1 MNSQEKKKTNYVFID
16 YENVQPSSLFLAG
29 DYPFKIILFVGANQ
43 TKIPIDL
50 AISMQVMGDDAEYVK
65 IEGSG
70 KNVLDFH
77 ITFYLGRFLEKDPKG
92 YFHIISKDAGFDSL
106 IKHLRKQKILIQRH
120 NQISDIPLLKKS
132 NLKSLDEKI
141 QVIVDSLSSRGNA
154 KPRKVETLSNAINAL
169 FMGSLNSEKLDK
181 LTKELVQRNLIA
193 IDDKK
198 VHYKL
203 TNQ

>member
-169 FMGSLNSEKLDK
+169 FMGSLNSEELDK